1 MIFIAS
7 FTAYFEKYFG
17 LWSSLSASRLQ
28 NLNQKKK
35 KPEITRTNPEVGY
48 DSVELIGHKVK
59 SDFELVK

>member
-1 MIFIAS
+1 MIFIAR

-28 NLNQKKK
+28 NLSQKK